1 MSRENA
7 SFVEWRTA
15 AMRRTSSTPK
25 TLAIL
30 GALIA
35 ALAAASIPVQAAGCK
50 RPALK
55 SMIADYFKAV
65 QSHDMSA
72 LPTAANVRITEN
84 GQVMQPGTGFFQ
96 SGGAVLL
103 ERDLIDT
110 QRCGAVSE
118 AVTDETVNGAQT
130 LAVMAVRLKVAHGKV
145 TEIEQLV
152 TREAEEKR
160 FYNPKELLSTKDQ
173 DWTTPLP
180 KNKRL
185 TRYYMNVAANKYF
198 DSFKKD
204 PTDLPPFATPCNRWE
219 GGLHTT
225 RTGNCSPKGL
235 VATHTFRR
243 FPVTDLE
250 LGETAVFVNFVKAL
264 PDVHIFKFNSEG
276 KIYLINAVFGG
287 RVNGP
292 VWPSSKDTAMK

>member
-1 MSRENA
+1 MPK
-7 SFVEWRTA
+7 F
-15 AMRRTSSTPK
+15 SSS
-25 TLAIL
+25 LAI
-30 GALIA
+30 IA
-35 ALAAASIPVQAAGCK
+35 AFAAFAASAIPARAGNCS
-50 RPALK
+50 RASLK
-55 SMIADYFKAV
+55 GMIADYFKAV
-65 QSHDMSA
+65 DTHDMSA
-72 LPTAANVRITEN
+72 LPIAKNVRVTEN
-84 GQVMQPGTGFFQ
+84 GVVMQPGTGFFQ
-96 SGGAVLL
+96 SGGKVLL
-103 ERDLIDT
+103 ERDLIDS
-110 QRCGAVSE
+110 QRCGTVSI
-118 AVTDETVNGAQT
+118 AVTDETVSGAQT
-130 LAVMAVRLKVAHGKV
+130 MAVMAVRLKVAHGKV

-160 FYNPKELLSTKDQ
+160 FYNPKELLSTSDQ

-250 LGETAVFVNFVKAL
+250 LGETAVFVNFVQAL
-264 PDVHIFKFNSEG
+264 PDVHVFKFNDKG
-276 KIYLINAVFGG
+276 PIYLINAVFGG
-287 RVNGP
+287 RVHGP
-292 VWPSSKDTAMK
+292 TWPASKSTAMK

>member
-1 MSRENA
+1 
-7 SFVEWRTA
+7 
-15 AMRRTSSTPK
+15 
-25 TLAIL
+25 
-30 GALIA
+30 
-35 ALAAASIPVQAAGCK
+35 
-50 RPALK
+50 
-55 SMIADYFKAV
+55 
-65 QSHDMSA
+65 
-72 LPTAANVRITEN
+72 
-84 GQVMQPGTGFFQ
+84 
-96 SGGAVLL
+96 
-103 ERDLIDT
+103 
-110 QRCGAVSE
+110 
-118 AVTDETVNGAQT
+118 
-130 LAVMAVRLKVAHGKV
+130 AVMAVRLKAAHGKV
-145 TEIEQLV
+145 TEIEQLI

-185 TRYYMNVAANKYF
+185 SRNYMNIAANKYF

-250 LGETAVFVNFVKAL
+250 LGETAVFVNFVQAL
-264 PDVHIFKFNSEG
+264 PDVHIFKFNEKG
-276 KIYLINAVFGG
+276 QIYLINAVFGG
-287 RVNGP
+287 RVKGAT
-292 VWPSSKDTAMK
+292 WPASKSTAMK

>member
-1 MSRENA
+1 MANRLHA
-7 SFVEWRTA
+7 LV
-15 AMRRTSSTPK
+15 
-25 TLAIL
+25 IL
-30 GALIA
+30 CVLIA
-35 ALAAASIPVQAAGCK
+35 GFAAGV
-50 RPALK
+50 PAREASCSRASLK
-55 SMIADYFKAV
+55 GMIGDYFKAV
-65 QSHDMSA
+65 ESHDMSA
-72 LPTAANVRITEN
+72 LPADANVRITEN
-84 GQVMQPGTGFFQ
+84 GVDMKPGTGFFQ

-110 QRCGAVSE
+110 RRCGTVSE
-118 AVTDETVNGAQT
+118 AVTDETVDGKPT

-145 TEIEQLV
+145 TEIEQII

-160 FYNPKELLSTKDQ
+160 FYNPKELLSTKGQ

-185 TRYYMNVAANKYF
+185 SRDYMNVAANKYF

-250 LGETAVFVNFVKAL
+250 MGETAVFVNFVQTL
-264 PDVHIFKFNSEG
+264 PDVHIFKFNDKG
-276 KIYLINAVFGG
+276 QIYVINAVFGG
-287 RVNGP
+287 RVKGAT
-292 VWPSSKDTAMK
+292 WPATKDTAMK

>member
-1 MSRENA
+1 MLK
-7 SFVEWRTA
+7 SFGNLT
-15 AMRRTSSTPK
+15 
-25 TLAIL
+25 IL
-30 GALIA
+30 SALIA
-35 ALAAASIPVQAAGCK
+35 AFAVVAVPARAEHCSRAS
-50 RPALK
+50 LK
-55 SMIADYFKAV
+55 GMIADYFKAV
-65 QSHDMSA
+65 DTHDMSA
-72 LPTAANVRITEN
+72 LPTAASVRITEN
-84 GQVMQPGTGFFQ
+84 GVVMQPGTGFFQ

-110 QRCGAVSE
+110 QRCGTVSE
-118 AVTDETVNGAQT
+118 AVTNETVNGAQT
-130 LAVMAVRLKVAHGKV
+130 MAVMAVRLKVARGKV

-160 FYNPKELLSTKDQ
+160 FYNPKELLATKDQ

-198 DSFKKD
+198 DSFQKD

-235 VATHTFRR
+235 VATHTDRR

-250 LGETAVFVNFVKAL
+250 MGETAVFVNFVKAL
-264 PDVHIFKFNSEG
+264 PDVHIFKFNDKG
-276 KIYLINAVFGG
+276 QIYLINAVFGG
-287 RVNGP
+287 RVHGP
-292 VWPSSKDTAMK
+292 TWPASKSTAMK

>member
-1 MSRENA
+1 VPEFSRKL
-7 SFVEWRTA
+7 
-15 AMRRTSSTPK
+15 AM
-25 TLAIL
+25 
-30 GALIA
+30 IA
-35 ALAAASIPVQAAGCK
+35 VFAAAFAASAV
-50 RPALK
+50 PARAANCSRASLK
-55 SMIADYFKAV
+55 SMISDYFKAV
-65 QSHDMSA
+65 DTHDMSA
-72 LPTAANVRITEN
+72 LSTASDVRITEN
-84 GQVMQPGTGFFQ
+84 GVVMQPGTGFFQ
-96 SGGAVLL
+96 SGGKVLL
-103 ERDLIDT
+103 ERDLIDS
-110 QRCGAVSE
+110 QRCGTVSE
-118 AVTDETVNGAQT
+118 AVTDDTVDGKPT

-145 TEIEQLV
+145 TEIEQII

-160 FYNPKELLSTKDQ
+160 FYNPKELLSTSDQ

-185 TRYYMNVAANKYF
+185 KRAYMNVAANKYF

-250 LGETAVFVNFVKAL
+250 LGETAVFVNFVQSL
-264 PDVHIFKFNSEG
+264 PDVHIFKFNSDG

-287 RVNGP
+287 RAKGP
-292 VWPSSKDTAMK
+292 VWPATKSTAMR

>member
-1 MSRENA
+1 
-7 SFVEWRTA
+7 V
-15 AMRRTSSTPK
+15 PK
-25 TLAIL
+25 FSGKLAI
-30 GALIA
+30 IA
-35 ALAAASIPVQAAGCK
+35 AFAAAFAAFAIPARAANCS
-50 RPALK
+50 RASLK

-65 QSHDMSA
+65 DTHDMSA
-72 LPTAANVRITEN
+72 LPTAADVRITEN
-84 GQVMQPGTGFFQ
+84 GVVMQPGTGFFQ
-96 SGGAVLL
+96 SGGKVLL
-103 ERDLIDT
+103 ERDLIDS
-110 QRCGAVSE
+110 QRCGTVSE
-118 AVTDETVNGAQT
+118 AVTDETVDGKPT

-145 TEIEQLV
+145 TEIEQII

-160 FYNPKELLSTKDQ
+160 FYNPKELLSTSDQ

-185 TRYYMNVAANKYF
+185 KRAYMNVSANKYF

-250 LGETAVFVNFVKAL
+250 LGETAVFVNFVQAL
-264 PDVHIFKFNSEG
+264 PDVHIFKFNSDG

-287 RVNGP
+287 RVKGA
-292 VWPSSKDTAMK
+292 VWPANKDTAMK